1 MIREIIVAVA
11 AYTSAAAFAQQ
22 ASPQAQRLLEA
33 TLAKHPEA
41 AHIVMHVTPPDQS
54 DSENLVIASNIGRLG
69 KKADDDDLRIMHSGL
84 TEMVVAKSGDRFN
97 VSQVFLDA
105 PGHVI
110 GVVAIGFPY
119 TPGDDKAALM
129 ATAAHIR
136 DELRLQIPSAKWLFG
151 TAP

>member
-1 MIREIIVAVA
+1 MIRKFVVAVA
-11 AYTSAAAFAQQ
+11 VYASTTAFAQQ
-22 ASPQAQRLLEA
+22 ASLQAQRLLET

-69 KKADDDDLRIMHSGL
+69 KKADDDDLRIMHSGQ
-84 TEMVVAKSGDRFN
+84 TETVVAKSGDRFN

-119 TPGDDKAALM
+119 KPGDDKAALM
-129 ATAAHIR
+129 ATAARIR
-136 DELRLQIPSAKWLFG
+136 DELRQQIPSARWLFG
-151 TAP
+151 AAP